1 MKKFLNDAKGH
12 LMTGISYALPLIIGA
27 SLVIAV
33 PKLIGLAMG
42 HTSLDGFAETNGF
55 EHYLYLTEQ
64 VGWTGIGLLNT
75 VLAGFIAYSIGDKA
89 AIGAGLIGGALASNS
104 NAGFLGAMVAG
115 FVAGYMVVWAKN
127 DSHNYSYRK
136 SCKERKNNQW

>member
-42 HTSLDGFAETNGF
+42 HTSLDGFA
-55 EHYLYLTEQ
+55 
-64 VGWTGIGLLNT
+64 
-75 VLAGFIAYSIGDKA
+75 
-89 AIGAGLIGGALASNS
+89 
-104 NAGFLGAMVAG
+104 
-115 FVAGYMVVWAKN
+115 
-127 DSHNYSYRK
+127 
-136 SCKERKNNQW
+136 